1 MKNGTEKSMKLKTVQ
16 TVSEVQATCDPDHYK
31 ADKVETIEILEEI
44 VSNPKRQL
52 TPKQRWNV
60 AQAVRYLLRLGLKG
74 DIFAVENDLQK
85 AENYVHRA
93 LTGDWIDREFL
104 TGRNK
109 H

>member
-1 MKNGTEKSMKLKTVQ
+1 MTKSSNIQKLKTVQ
-16 TVSEVQATCDPDHYK
+16 TASEIQSVCDPDHYK

-44 VSNPKRQL
+44 ISNPKRQL
-52 TPKQRWNV
+52 TPKQRWNA

-74 DIFAVENDLQK
+74 EVSDVEKDLQK

-93 LTGDWIDREFL
+93 LTGGWIARASL
-104 TGRNK
+104 TGRNQ